1 MKIIDAHHHF
11 WNVSSD
17 KYTWLADES
26 LDLLWG
32 RPIDL
37 PRIYLPNDMKAD
49 ANPFE
54 LRKSVHV
61 QCFRDPADPVEETRW
76 LQSLADDPDS
86 GGFPHAIVAFA
97 DFTSPDIDE
106 TLSQHCEYKNVCGIR
121 QILNRHPNEMWHMSD
136 QDYMQDR
143 TWLKN
148 YGLLE
153 AHNLSFDLQIFYH
166 QVPDA
171 IQLAQHFPNIPI
183 ILNHAGMPAD
193 RDPENIEAWRSA
205 IKQLAEC
212 DNVTAKIS
220 GLGMCDH
227 RWTPESI
234 RPFVIDVIEAFGVDC
249 CMFGSNF
256 PVDSLFS
263 DYAAVWQAYDAIATD
278 FSEDERAKLFHDNA
292 ERHYRI

>member
-11 WNVSSD
+11 WNVSGD
-17 KYTWLADES
+17 KYSWLADES

-32 RPIDL
+32 KPVDL
-37 PRIYLPNDMKAD
+37 PRTYLPNDMEAD
-49 ANPFE
+49 ASPFE

-61 QCFRDPADPVEETRW
+61 QCFRDPADPVEESRW

-97 DFTSPDIDE
+97 DFSSPDVAE
-106 TLSQHCEYKNVCGIR
+106 ALSQQCEYKNVRGIR
-121 QILNRHPNEMWHMSD
+121 QILNRHPNETWNMSD
-136 QDYMQDR
+136 RDFIQDGM
-143 TWLKN
+143 WLKN
-148 YGLLE
+148 YGLLK

-171 IQLAQHFPNIPI
+171 VRLAQRYPNIPI

-193 RDPENIEAWRSA
+193 RDPESIEAWRSA
-205 IKQLAEC
+205 MKRLAAC

-227 RWTPESI
+227 NWTVESI
-234 RPFVIDVIEAFGVDC
+234 RPLVIDIIGAFGVDR

-263 DYAAVWQAYDAIATD
+263 DYAAVWHAYDAITAD
-278 FSEDERAKLFHDNA
+278 FSEGERAKLFHDNA
-292 ERHYRI
+292 ERYYRI

>member
-11 WNVSSD
+11 WNVSAG
-17 KYTWLADES
+17 KYAWLADES

-32 RPIDL
+32 KPIDL
-37 PRIYLPNDMKAD
+37 PRTYLPSDIRAD
-49 ANPFE
+49 AHPFE

-61 QCFRDPADPVEETRW
+61 QCFREPADPVEESSW

-97 DFTSPDIDE
+97 DFSSPDIDRA
-106 TLSQHCEYKNVCGIR
+106 LSQHCEYKNVRGIR
-121 QILNRHPNEMWHMSD
+121 QILNRHPNENWHMSNRD
-136 QDYMQDR
+136 FMQDE

-171 IQLAQHFPNIPI
+171 IRLAQRYPNIPI

-193 RDPENIEAWRSA
+193 RDPESIEAWRSA
-205 IKQLAEC
+205 MNQLAERE
-212 DNVTAKIS
+212 NVTAKIS

-227 RWTPESI
+227 HWSVESI
-234 RPFVIDVIEAFGVDC
+234 RPFVIDMIEAFGVDR

-263 DYAAVWQAYDAIATD
+263 DYAAVWQAYDAITAD
-278 FSEDERAKLFHDNA
+278 LSVDERAKLFHDNA
-292 ERHYRI
+292 ERYYRI